1 MKKYTTKELVLKAL
15 KKQPMKIQEL
25 VVKTRAT
32 RSGVEKALKTLVEGG
47 LVTRSEDPHHGGQ
60 GRATVTYQYVDDDEE
75 IDWTPNRKYN
85 GPSYT
90 HFLQGIW
97 NEPRDQAS

>member
-1 MKKYTTKELVLKAL
+1 MTTQKLVLKAL
-15 KKQPMKIQEL
+15 KKKPMGIEAL
-25 VVKTRAT
+25 VLAAGTT
-32 RSGVEKALKTLVEGG
+32 RSAVEKALKKLREKG
-47 LVTRSEDPHHGGQ
+47 LVVRIENPHHGGQ
-60 GRATVTYQYVDDDEE
+60 GRATVSYQYVDDDE

-97 NEPRDQAS
+97 NEPRVQAS